1 MAKIAKT
8 NAMRILDKNKVDYNI
23 ISYDTSDGEVD
34 GISVANKIGRS
45 VDQVYKTLVGQ
56 GKEEIYVFIIPVH
69 HELDLKKASHATK
82 EKKIELIHV
91 KDILKLTGY
100 IRGGCSPFGMKK
112 LYKTY
117 IHESGLEL
125 EHIIVSAG
133 KIGLQIELEP
143 IQLKNIIGA
152 EFLDLIKE

>member
-1 MAKIAKT
+1 MGKIGKT

-34 GISVANKIGRS
+34 GISVAKKIGKS

-69 HELDLKKASHATK
+69 NELDLKKAAIVTG

-91 KDILKLTGY
+91 KDILKITGY
-100 IRGGCSPFGMKK
+100 IRGGCSPLGMKK

-117 IHESGLEL
+117 VHESGLMLDE
-125 EHIIVSAG
+125 IIVSAG
-133 KIGLQIELEP
+133 KIGLQIEMDPMRL
-143 IQLKNIIGA
+143 IDIIDA
-152 EFLDLIKE
+152 EYLDLIKV

>member
-1 MAKIAKT
+1 MGKIGKT

-34 GISVANKIGRS
+34 GISVAKKIGKS
-45 VDQVYKTLVGQ
+45 VNQVYKTLVGQ

-69 HELDLKKASHATK
+69 NELDLKKAAIVTG

-91 KDILKLTGY
+91 KDILKITGY
-100 IRGGCSPFGMKK
+100 IRGGCSPLGMKK

-117 IHESGLEL
+117 VHESGLILDE
-125 EHIIVSAG
+125 IIVSAG
-133 KIGLQIELEP
+133 KIGLQIEMDPMRL
-143 IQLKNIIGA
+143 IDIIDA
-152 EFLDLIKE
+152 EYLDLIKV